1 MKIITRIFVVCILLL
16 NCLLSIEAQNNS
28 NAKDSII
35 IEGISLIGNN
45 RTKTSVIE
53 LELVFKKGDTLKLS
67 EIDEA
72 ILKCKENLLKTSL
85 FNFVDIK
92 QQYLDSGRVIIEITL
107 QERWY
112 LVPKFKINSVEENF
126 NAWALTSDFNH
137 LNISMTISDVNFR
150 GNNEKLSVSG
160 SIGFNKSLGLKY
172 YRPFISSNHKIGFGA
187 EFLWISNQETTF
199 GVFDYKYKFLR
210 SENNSLLTQYVSTA
224 LLHYRPTINIDELLS
239 FSYNSITVDDTLFKV
254 NPRYYLSQKIDL
266 LRVFSKL
273 KIDYRDNKS
282 YSLEGSYYDL
292 IAEKQWNINNSK
304 NREEYSALTIN
315 SRWYYKFSKKWF
327 GAIGITGTKSWSE
340 DNSQI
345 MGLRIGQSGL
355 EVRSFE
361 YYLIPINAAAI
372 GRVEFKY
379 QLFNQPKKSFKF
391 MGNPKFGIVHY
402 AVYASVYADG
412 ALVDYDLNANYEQN
426 MHISKNWLSSV
437 GAGFDLSTYY
447 DIVLRTEYSYNFVF
461 QKWNFFIHFKAAI

>member
-1 MKIITRIFVVCILLL
+1 MLL
-16 NCLLSIEAQNNS
+16 IYGFTPIVAQNIS
-28 NAKDSII
+28 NAKDSVI

-53 LELVFKKGDTLKLS
+53 RELVFKKGDTLKLS
-67 EIDEA
+67 EIDDV
-72 ILKCKENLLKTSL
+72 ILKSRENLLKTSL

-92 QQYLDSGRVIIEITL
+92 QQYQDSGRVIIEITL

-137 LNISMTISDVNFR
+137 LNLSMTISDVNFR

-172 YRPFISSNHKIGFGA
+172 YRPFITSNHKIGFGA
-187 EFLWISNQETTF
+187 EFLWVSNQETTL
-199 GVFDYKYKFLR
+199 GLFDYKSKFLR
-210 SENNSLLTQYVSTA
+210 CDNNSLLTQYITTA
-224 LLHYRPTINIDELLS
+224 LLHYRPTLNIDELLS
-239 FSYNSITVDDTLFKV
+239 LSYSSITVDDTLYKA

-273 KIDYRDNKS
+273 KVDYRDNKS

-292 IAEKQWNINNSK
+292 IAEKQWGVNSSK
-304 NREEYSALTIN
+304 NREDYSALTIN

-327 GAIGITGTKSWSE
+327 GAFGITGSKSWTN
-340 DNSQI
+340 DNSQY

-361 YYLIPINAAAI
+361 YYLIPVSATAI
-372 GRVEFKY
+372 GRVAFKY
-379 QLFNQPKKSFKF
+379 RLLNQPKKSFKF

-402 AVYASVYADG
+402 AVYASIYADG

-437 GAGFDLSTYY
+437 GAGLDLSTYY